1 MVVGIVAVL
10 GPPYHEAACRA
21 RCRHRPARVR
31 GIPGSASR
39 PVHPIRPEQRSWWRA
54 PAARDTE
61 WLGISF
67 IQPRPPGPASVQSLC
82 PARNE
87 LAPSRRRA
95 SRAGTELRRDST
107 VPLRRTHRRSPAR
120 RRPRPLPI
128 PGLHSTSPPVPIA
141 GPRVLRGGRSS
152 DSLTSHPASHV
163 LTSNCSRAAGV
174 GPVTSHQRASAQ
186 SGHIPGERT
195 VQRRRLKPTRRAEA
209 SAGSPPARNA
219 QGRSTAPPIG
229 PPGPQAQVRCRRTP
243 TPLSVAGSIRVISIN
258 DTASDIKYSSFILCG
273 SHPAGPSTYFGE
285 LCSVRCVGRQ

>member
-1 MVVGIVAVL
+1 VVEGVVAVL

-67 IQPRPPGPASVQSLC
+67 IQPRPPGPASVHSRC
-82 PARNE
+82 
-87 LAPSRRRA
+87 APRGTSPRRRGDGPRGQA
-95 SRAGTELRRDST
+95 RSYAGTAQYPCAGRIGG
-107 VPLRRTHRRSPAR
+107 
-120 RRPRPLPI
+120 RPRADD
-128 PGLHSTSPPVPIA
+128 HVPFQYPACIA
-141 GPRVLRGGRSS
+141 RPHGAHRGPTGAEGGRSS
-152 DSLTSHPASHV
+152 DSLTSHPASQV

-229 PPGPQAQVRCRRTP
+229 LPGPQAQVRCRRTP